1 MLHRQESAGL
11 VVITQP
17 THSWVA
23 GCIARV
29 WGNEQFGLF
38 APREEVCLGAEQHDI
53 GWVVWETAPTLN
65 AKTGYPYNF
74 MELPTA
80 THTNIWSGAKHLA
93 LPFGRYA
100 TLLVSLHGTGLFER
114 FRRWQES
121 PESSRLVKA
130 YLDQEYTFQEQLIAN
145 LEDDSY
151 YAAYATPE
159 IIQHNRS
166 LVTTWDTLSL
176 ALCMGLDESR
186 QFHHIPTALG
196 EITITLTPVG
206 NDIIKVSPWVFH
218 QDKVTLVYEGRLLQD
233 KFTDEILMRQT
244 LNNAKWVSISNT
256 LIPG

>member
-1 MLHRQESAGL
+1 
-11 VVITQP
+11 
-17 THSWVA
+17 
-23 GCIARV
+23 
-29 WGNEQFGLF
+29 
-38 APREEVCLGAEQHDI
+38 
-53 GWVVWETAPTLN
+53 
-65 AKTGYPYNF
+65 